1 MKDNIDKLEED
12 LLLIVEKEKLEKN
25 KENDQNV
32 TLKKLVNEH
41 K

>member
-25 KENDQNV
+25 KEIDQNV